1 MIRRIGLSVIVL
13 ALAVALAVPALA
25 QAGPNGAGPVN
36 IALDFQWIRQGQ
48 VGIVRVNG
56 ADIAEVRAVFQ
67 ERVFYFY
74 PERDGFIGLISAS
87 MERDVGVYVMQVWI
101 KYADGASERVDQSIQ
116 VNYGE
121 FGRSE
126 VTISPSLIPL
136 LAPDVNE
143 AETDRLANIFTRFTP
158 ERYWDSG
165 FVLPSGNE
173 QIGWFGA
180 YRLYNGAYWYQ
191 HTGLDIR
198 MPIGTPVTAAAN
210 GRVILS
216 EMLPIRGGFVLIDH
230 GWGIYTGYA
239 HMSERFVVPGEWV
252 RQGDVIGLSGNNGR
266 SSGAHL
272 HWETIVGG
280 EWVDPLAFLNLS
292 VVAPAGEASANRREQ

>member
-1 MIRRIGLSVIVL
+1 MTRRIVLSGIVLVMVL
-13 ALAVALAVPALA
+13 ALTVPALA

-36 IALDFQWIRQGQ
+36 VVLDFQWIRQGQ
-48 VGIVRVNG
+48 VGVVRVNG
-56 ADIAEVRAVFQ
+56 DGIAEARAVFQ

-87 MERDVGVYVMQVWI
+87 MERDVGAYVMQVWI
-101 KYADGASERVDQSIQ
+101 KYADGTSERVDRSVQ

-126 VTISPSLIPL
+126 VTISASLMPL
-136 LAPDVNE
+136 LEQDVNQGE
-143 AETDRLANIFTRFTP
+143 LDRLSNIFTRFTP
-158 ERYWDSG
+158 ERYWDTG
-165 FVLPSGNE
+165 FMLPSGNE

-180 YRLYNGAYWYQ
+180 YRLYNGTYWYQ
-191 HTGLDIR
+191 HTGLDMR
-198 MPIGTPVTAAAN
+198 MGIGTSVNAAAS

-216 EMLPIRGGFVLIDH
+216 EMLTIRGGYVLIDH

-252 RQGDVIGLSGNNGR
+252 RQGDVLGLSGNNGR

-272 HWETIVGG
+272 HWEVIVGG
-280 EWVDPLAFLNLS
+280 EWVDPLAFLNLN
-292 VVAPAGEASANRREQ
+292 VVTPAD

>member
-1 MIRRIGLSVIVL
+1 MTRRIVLSGIVLVMVL
-13 ALAVALAVPALA
+13 ALTVPALA

-36 IALDFQWIRQGQ
+36 VALDFQWIRQGQ
-48 VGIVRVNG
+48 VGVVRVNG
-56 ADIAEVRAVFQ
+56 DGIAEARAVFQ

-87 MERDVGVYVMQVWI
+87 MERDVGAYVMQVWI
-101 KYADGASERVDQSIQ
+101 KYADGTSERVDQSVQ

-126 VTISPSLIPL
+126 VTISASLMPL
-136 LAPDVNE
+136 LEQDVNQGE
-143 AETDRLANIFTRFTP
+143 LDRLSNIFTRFTP

-180 YRLYNGAYWYQ
+180 YRLYNGTYWYQ
-191 HTGLDIR
+191 HTGLDMR
-198 MPIGTPVTAAAN
+198 MGIGTSINAAAS

-216 EMLPIRGGFVLIDH
+216 EMLPIRGGYVLIDH

-252 RQGDVIGLSGNNGR
+252 RQGDVLGLSGNNGR

-272 HWETIVGG
+272 HWEVIVGG

-292 VVAPAGEASANRREQ
+292 VVTPAD

>member
-1 MIRRIGLSVIVL
+1 MTRRIVLSGIVLVMVL
-13 ALAVALAVPALA
+13 ALTVPALA
-25 QAGPNGAGPVN
+25 QAGPDGAGPVN
-36 IALDFQWIRQGQ
+36 VALDFQWIRQGQ

-56 ADIAEVRAVFQ
+56 DGIAEARAVFQ

-87 MERDVGVYVMQVWI
+87 MERDVGAYVMQVWI
-101 KYADGASERVDQSIQ
+101 KYADGTSERVDQSVQ

-126 VTISPSLIPL
+126 VTISASLMPL
-136 LAPDVNE
+136 LEQDVNQGE
-143 AETDRLANIFTRFTP
+143 LDRLSNIFTRFTP

-180 YRLYNGAYWYQ
+180 YRLYNGTYWYQ
-191 HTGLDIR
+191 HTGLDMR
-198 MPIGTPVTAAAN
+198 MGIGTSINAAAS

-216 EMLPIRGGFVLIDH
+216 EMLPIRGGYVLIDH

-252 RQGDVIGLSGNNGR
+252 RQGDVLGLSGNNGR

-272 HWETIVGG
+272 HWEVIVGG

-292 VVAPAGEASANRREQ
+292 VVTPAD